1 MTQTHKTAIKRKK
14 LSTPMQYLDQH
25 NLIKGNALDYGSGYG
40 NDAKL
45 LRMHRYDP
53 FFQPT
58 IPYEEEYKTITCNYV
73 LNVIPHEQR
82 ETTIRKMIELL
93 ELGGIIYLS
102 VRNDIK
108 GGQQEGRGCT
118 QYNVTIPTSK
128 HYNFKQLKKTSSYRL
143 YFITP
148 TWR

>member
-1 MTQTHKTAIKRKK
+1 MNQTHLTAMNRKK

-25 NLIKGNALDYGSGYG
+25 NLIEGDSLDYGSGRG

-45 LRMHRYDP
+45 LGMNTYDP
-53 FFQPT
+53 YYQPT
-58 IPYEEEYKTITCNYV
+58 WPIDQEYKTITCNYV
-73 LNVIPHEQR
+73 LNVLPYEER
-82 ETTIRKMIELL
+82 EETICKMINLL
-93 ELGGIIYLS
+93 ALNGIIYLS

-108 GGQQEGRGCT
+108 GGQQAGKGCT

-128 HYNFKQLKKTSSYRL
+128 HYNFKQIKKTSSYRL